1 MKKIIFSL
9 LVISTVLLSTSCKK
23 YKEFNVT
30 STSSFTIPSNNAL
43 INLPM
48 EIVTP
53 ESTTNFQSQVE
64 TQGSSS
70 KLIDHVTLTS
80 FNLTI
85 TNPANANFNFLNS
98 IEVYLSSPNQPEI
111 LLASQYDIPENNATQ
126 LMLNPSGEDLKEYVK
141 ESNLTIRTK
150 AVTDKVINY
159 DISIKT
165 DEVFLVKVALKNIF
179 KK

>member
-1 MKKIIFSL
+1 MNKVIFPL
-9 LVISTVLLSTSCKK
+9 LIASTVLLSTSCKK
-23 YKEFNVT
+23 YKEFNVA
-30 STSSFTIPSNNAL
+30 SSSSFTVPSNNSL

-53 ESTTNFQSQVE
+53 ESTSNIQTQVE
-64 TQGSSS
+64 TEGSSS

-85 TNPANANFNFLNS
+85 TNPSNANFNFLNS
-98 IEVYLSSPNQPEI
+98 VEVYLSSPNQPEI

-126 LMLNPSGEDLKEYVK
+126 LILNPSGEDLKEYVK
-141 ESNLTIRTK
+141 ETNLTIRTK
-150 AVTDKVINY
+150 VVTDKVVNY
-159 DISIKT
+159 DLTVKT
-165 DEVFLVKVALKNIF
+165 NEIFLVKVALKNIF